1 MSSADAGPEP
11 PGAPRRRARGSLCL
25 RAGLAVWHRPQR
37 SVPGTESESDS
48 SESFFSL
55 SGNSGRE
62 GGTVPASGL
71 QPSPPP
77 AAATLAAAW
86 AGLLPLTR
94 PGIPSQP
101 HRPGC
106 ILCLHTS
113 LAGSSFPVTGVLEG
127 SGILLVLRPKP
138 LPGGPRGTLSTLNR
152 ISLLVKTRRQG
163 LRRGGA
169 NVGLQLWVQETGFIL
184 V

>member
-71 QPSPPP
+71 QPSPPR
-77 AAATLAAAW
+77 LAAAW

-101 HRPGC
+101 HPPG
-106 ILCLHTS
+106 LHPL
-113 LAGSSFPVTGVLEG
+113 LAHLPGGELIPSDRGPGGVRD
-127 SGILLVLRPKP
+127 SPCSAPKP

-152 ISLLVKTRRQG
+152 ISLLLVKTRRQG